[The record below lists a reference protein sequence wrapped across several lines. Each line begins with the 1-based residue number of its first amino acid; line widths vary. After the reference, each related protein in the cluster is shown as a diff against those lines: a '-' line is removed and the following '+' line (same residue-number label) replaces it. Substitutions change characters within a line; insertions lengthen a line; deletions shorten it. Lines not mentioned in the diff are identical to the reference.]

1 MEDLRQLLVVA
12 VSELTRR
19 PAAEIT
25 DDFPL
30 SEPLV
35 AFATSTLAFAT
46 GKFTS
51 IPAREMTLGELMR
64 HLRPP

>member
-12 VSELTRR
+12 VSELTRK
-19 PAAEIT
+19 PATEIT

-30 SEPLV
+30 SESLV
-35 AFATSTLAFAT
+35 AFAASTLAFAT
-46 GKFTS
+46 GKLTS
-51 IPAREMTLGELMR
+51 IPLHAMTLGELTR